1 MPRRARPR
9 LFSFSREI
17 ELAHYD
23 ELVRAPAARALL
35 EGAVDAFVAAC
46 EDRALG
52 PDRLAPIVAAATS
65 DDPHVRLA
73 GMTRLAVLTHYFEE
87 AAEAARSLTAH
98 ADPEVRLLA
107 CATLA
112 NVAPAL
118 LLELL
123 PRYLEDPAWR
133 VRKMAAQVAGALP
146 LPELVPL
153 LEQRLAEERDARVR
167 VVLQLALDFQ
177 ARAAGR

>member
-1 MPRRARPR
+1 MPRHRRPR

-23 ELVRAPAARALL
+23 ELVRAPAARARL
-35 EGAVDAFVAAC
+35 EAAVDAFVAIC

-52 PDRLAPIVAAATS
+52 PDRLEPIVAAATG

-73 GMTRLAVLTHYFEE
+73 GTNRLAVLTHYFDE
-87 AAEAARSLTAH
+87 AADAARGLAAH
-98 ADPEVRLLA
+98 PDPEVRMLA

-123 PRYLEDPAWR
+123 PRYLEDPEWR
-133 VRKMAAQVAGALP
+133 IRKTAAQVAGALP
-146 LPELVPL
+146 LPELVPRL
-153 LEQRLAEERDARVR
+153 AQRLAGERDARVR
-167 VVLQLALDFQ
+167 VVLRLALDFQ
-177 ARAAGR
+177 ARTAD